1 VAFAGLVL
9 IVAPTLVICLTLQRY
24 ITKGLTAG
32 AVKG

>member
-1 VAFAGLVL
+1 MAFAGLVIMLTPTL
-9 IVAPTLVICLTLQRY
+9 IVCVLLQRY